1 MNNLQKGVAVLV
13 GLGVAGVGSIAT
25 AAADEPGLGI
35 IAVTVISV
43 AGIVAWA
50 VDRAGGPRGNEGD
63 E

>member
-1 MNNLQKGVAVLV
+1 MDNLQRGVAVLV

-35 IAVTVISV
+35 IAVPVISV
-43 AGIVAWA
+43 AGIGAWV
-50 VDRAGGPRGNEGD
+50 VDRLGSPYEGD